1 MPRPL
6 SPHPTPPVG
15 LAALRSAAPPALH
28 SAAPAA
34 LHSAAA
40 AALHSAALAA
50 LGSAAPAALH
60 SAAAADLLFAA
71 AAALRSAA
79 PAAFRSAAAAALP
92 SAAVAAALRS
102 AAAAALRSAAAAA
115 LPSAAVAVCAYDALP
130 KLPSQPPMPHRR
142 SLVSPCERRVAESTT
157 MSGATAVLINAVEQ
171 RFPGVLEVASSADQT
186 SGQFTLHEGFQQH
199 VQKTSQQ
206 PPQEAPH
213 LSQLLTESTRKEFV
227 TMPLETHM
235 NGDGTPA
242 QLPGASDQFSPT
254 SKLKKRRTSLHHGLR
269 PGDGVNGETV
279 EVLEAQIDHGKLSAL
294 KDDDN
299 VNSEAFGNAMMSL
312 EAVHLSLLI
321 MTSHGMPK
329 QVFQEEVI
337 EKIIECIR
345 FHMSRNIFC
354 ACDAVYRQAHAD
366 DDETA
371 TGADG
376 AAEPSKSERK
386 GRRKS
391 KGIDGRASKAVSA
404 LMDKVCSILPIFAT
418 LLSVTRLPDS
428 SVLQITKTGLEALS
442 VDNVHL
448 LQLKSI
454 LLITAIF
461 RVYPHHR
468 SLVMDEIALLLW
480 KLHTGKKLSRTYHL
494 MENSSTIQLVSA
506 LLLQLFQCC
515 VFLPEPEPE
524 PQVEEEISINEIKAA
539 PVKKGK
545 RGRRRPSSS
554 ADEKEALDVAATNQ
568 INDLANTN
576 GEGNGKLDADDG
588 KGSPEKGHSDTGLES
603 AIDAVRYFWK
613 VALER
618 WSAPKAGSEGADSKA
633 VLEALVED
641 LLLALHLP
649 EYPAASLMLQVLC
662 VFLDSSCGLK
672 SDSSAVKGMAIDILG
687 VIASKLKMDQK
698 SIEKDMV
705 PLVKGLCKPLGDDS
719 SAPSSVDP
727 KEEQVNGTDTAV
739 PGNVKEEP
747 SCTPNG
753 TAVVPTGC
761 VVCTVAGDSARRPN
775 ALTSCSACSSVFH
788 SDCMG
793 VSEGDG
799 GPASL
804 GSEVMCVPCLVK
816 QRLERAIGGD
826 TKETGAA
833 VTNLM
838 VLEQMVLD
846 YLAASMKRNRVC
858 ADAGSFW
865 IATWLKDSTP
875 QLNAAPESPM
885 NRIYSAR
892 FHIFKPHMESV
903 DALQMVDPSVP
914 LLPATAALAPG
925 SNVAVAPRELV
936 LRVVRSLNLRRAFH
950 RSFSAVLTR
959 LLACLK
965 DRPTNRAKAMKALS
979 MVVEVDPSIL
989 ALDKVRKA
997 VEDRFLDVSVSVRE
1011 AAIDLVGKHI
1021 IGYPEVAL
1029 KYYNT
1034 VTDRIRDTG
1043 VSVRK
1048 RVIRIV
1054 RELCLQHRGFP
1065 HAAEALA
1072 RIFTRFSDEEASVR
1086 DLVLKTF
1093 HDVWFEGAAST
1104 TAVANTDDSAAVG
1117 AGIWGT
1123 SKVSQEESEEHKVAA
1138 IAGQL
1143 VEVLRTQK
1151 CHQTIVSIIRRSLE
1165 ISDEAADKKCDAQNG
1180 VLATSTISA
1189 TSFAPLSAQAG
1200 GQQRPFVR
1208 MRCEAIC
1215 RYLLDQVLLVQERE
1229 SDEFAALPFVMALQA
1244 FCEVDATLCTPPVDP
1259 SRFATTLLPYLTTT
1273 QDDRSNGDVKPRERA
1288 ERQARLAC
1296 LSESIVRVIAGI
1308 LAHLR
1313 RPPSSLVNEL
1323 DQVLACLIIS
1333 SSFMNLVH
1341 VSIRCLCTLQIVS
1354 PRPLKSFQLLVPRF
1368 YRALTNPNE
1377 SKFHWRSLFALGLL
1391 CRYGANEV
1399 EALEPPLPIPSI
1411 LSVFKSFLSSP
1422 EEELQ
1427 QRALQALGFA
1437 FIARP
1442 QEMVTEDAAHI
1453 FGNALRM
1460 EAPSKQKV
1468 QVLRS
1473 FQEYLTDVEEKMVE
1487 QNRRKLQTEAAAKKA
1502 QDAARHRN
1510 TVELQEESSEGIG
1523 AGGSSS
1529 AAGVVPV
1536 AAGAGDTNV
1545 CSGVIQQHWEAILQ
1559 CCMDM
1564 DPDVR
1569 QTALKLVEIVLNQ
1582 GLVLPVTCVPQLIA
1596 LQVDPDETTW
1606 KTSHHLLSLI
1616 NDRWGNYRFIEN
1628 RFTDGMRL
1636 AYGFMRALS
1645 AHPTNTQ
1652 SNPAMKTP
1660 TKADS
1665 NASRTA
1671 SGPATHAANA
1681 KLLGLAREG
1690 LGRVYKLIRGNR
1702 SSRNNIFLSIIR
1714 KFDSVD
1720 ASSSMSNKLGS
1731 STPTSSPSTSR
1742 AHQEPPSP
1750 YSVTPAGAFDIYFLA
1765 FCAQV
1770 VATFPFALPDEP
1782 LFLVHHISRVAHMR
1796 GGSLHSSIKYLF
1808 RPSSPLGPS
1817 VTSAVKA
1824 IEEEQAARCGNAYRI
1839 TEEEE
1844 DDEEAGGSQPI
1855 EITIPEG
1862 ASCCGNDPQ
1871 EQQAFLDGA
1880 LRRLK
1885 DDTRAAMALSLLLQL
1900 KGWLKAAYSLTDAR
1914 CLAYNPSESQR
1925 NTNSE
1930 ALGQRAPG
1938 DLSLHNLPLDI
1949 SNDMRQFI
1957 LQYQAFKRLMKNESI
1972 GDYTGFTVS
1981 TPSKPRGGTKAAGG
1995 FAGPTEGEEGAIGGE
2010 AGDAPYSAPVH
2021 GAKRKR
2027 GHPPKPVPATPHGG
2041 SGDEWD
2047 ASTQK
2052 SKRGRKSHA
2061 MKARRLSL

>member
-1 MPRPL
+1 
-6 SPHPTPPVG
+6 
-15 LAALRSAAPPALH
+15 
-28 SAAPAA
+28 
-34 LHSAAA
+34 
-40 AALHSAALAA
+40 
-50 LGSAAPAALH
+50 
-60 SAAAADLLFAA
+60 
-71 AAALRSAA
+71 
-79 PAAFRSAAAAALP
+79 
-92 SAAVAAALRS
+92 
-102 AAAAALRSAAAAA
+102 
-115 LPSAAVAVCAYDALP
+115 
-130 KLPSQPPMPHRR
+130 
-142 SLVSPCERRVAESTT
+142 

-171 RFPGVLEVASSADQT
+171 RFPGVFEVASSADQT
-186 SGQFTLHEGFQQH
+186 SGQFAVHEGFQQL

-213 LSQLLTESTRKEFV
+213 GSQLLTESIRKEFV
-227 TMPLETHM
+227 TRPLETHM
-235 NGDGTPA
+235 NDDGTLA
-242 QLPGASDQFSPT
+242 KLPGASDQFSPT

-269 PGDGVNGETV
+269 PSVHDGGNGETV
-279 EVLEAQIDHGKLSAL
+279 EGLSKALEDFLDMFESSSSDQGFRQMAWKSMSAWQETARKWREKKLLCFLPVDLLSRFLQVLEAQIDHGKLSAL

-299 VNSEAFGNAMMSL
+299 VSSEGFESAMMSL

-337 EKIIECIR
+337 EKIVECIR

-354 ACDAVYRQAHAD
+354 VCDAVYRQAHAD
-366 DDETA
+366 DDENA
-371 TGADG
+371 AGPDG
-376 AAEPSKSERK
+376 AAEPSKAERK

-404 LMDKVCSILPIFAT
+404 LMDKVCSILPIFAI

-524 PQVEEEISINEIKAA
+524 PQAEEELSIKETKAA

-554 ADEKEALDVAATNQ
+554 TDEKGALDVTATDQ
-568 INDLANTN
+568 IDDLANTN
-576 GEGNGKLDADDG
+576 GEGNGKLGADDG
-588 KGSPEKGHSDTGLES
+588 KSSPEKGHSDTGLES

-687 VIASKLKMDQK
+687 VIASKLKMDQI
-698 SIEKDMV
+698 SIEKEMV

-719 SAPSSVDP
+719 SAICSVEH
-727 KEEQVNGTDTAV
+727 KEELVNDSDTAG
-739 PGNVKEEP
+739 PGSVEEP
-747 SCTPNG
+747 LCTSIG

-761 VVCTVAGDSARRPN
+761 VVCTSAGNSARRPN

-788 SDCMG
+788 PDCMG

-799 GPASL
+799 GPACL
-804 GSEVMCVPCLVK
+804 GSEVLCVPCLVK

-826 TKETGAA
+826 IKETGAV

-865 IATWLKDSTP
+865 IATWLKDPTP
-875 QLNAAPESPM
+875 QANAAPESPM

-892 FHIFKPHMESV
+892 FHIFKPHMESS
-903 DALQMVDPSVP
+903 DALQEVDPSVP

-925 SNVAVAPRELV
+925 SDVAVAPRELV
-936 LRVVRSLNLRRAFH
+936 LRVVRSFNLRRAFH

-1034 VTDRIRDTG
+1034 ITDRIRDTG

-1054 RELCLQHRGFP
+1054 RELCMQHHGFP

-1072 RIFTRFSDEEASVR
+1072 RIFTRFNDEEASVR

-1093 HDVWFEGAAST
+1093 HDVWFEGAASIA
-1104 TAVANTDDSAAVG
+1104 AVANTDGSAAVG

-1123 SKVSQEESEEHKVAA
+1123 SKVSQEESEELKVAA

-1180 VLATSTISA
+1180 VQATSTFSA

-1215 RYLLDQVLLVQERE
+1215 RYLLDQVLLAQERE

-1313 RPPSSLVNEL
+1313 RPPSSLVTEL

-1391 CRYGANEV
+1391 CRYGANEI
-1399 EALEPPLPIPSI
+1399 EALEPSLPIPSI
-1411 LSVFKSFLSSP
+1411 LTVFKSFLSSP

-1442 QEMVTEDAAHI
+1442 QEMVTEDAAQI
-1453 FGNALRM
+1453 FGNALHM
-1460 EAPSKQKV
+1460 EAPSKHKV

-1502 QDAARHRN
+1502 QDAARHQS
-1510 TVELQEESSEGIG
+1510 TGELQEESTEGIG

-1529 AAGVVPV
+1529 ATGVVPV

-1645 AHPTNTQ
+1645 AHPTYTQ
-1652 SNPAMKTP
+1652 SNPAIKTP
-1660 TKADS
+1660 TKADPNS
-1665 NASRTA
+1665 PRTT
-1671 SGPATHAANA
+1671 SSPATHAANA
-1681 KLLGLAREG
+1681 KLLGQAREG

-1702 SSRNNIFLSIIR
+1702 SSRNNILLSILR
-1714 KFDSVD
+1714 KFDCVD

-1731 STPTSSPSTSR
+1731 STPTNSPSTSR

-1750 YSVTPAGAFDIYFLA
+1750 YSVTPSGAFDIYFLA

-1770 VATFPFALPDEP
+1770 IATFPFALPDEP

-1862 ASCCGNDPQ
+1862 ASCCGNDQQ

-1885 DDTRAAMALSLLLQL
+1885 DDTRAAMAISLLLQL

-1981 TPSKPRGGTKAAGG
+1981 MPSKPRGGGKAAGG
-1995 FAGPTEGEEGAIGGE
+1995 FAGPIEGEEGAIGGRTGIV
-2010 AGDAPYSAPVH
+2010 ASLLIWRCCTRAQSAVAAAPMLSGHRTWHESIAPSSDSSAPFD
-2021 GAKRKR
+2021 RRSR
-2027 GHPPKPVPATPHGG
+2027 GGTM
-2041 SGDEWD
+2041 
-2047 ASTQK
+2047 
-2052 SKRGRKSHA
+2052 R
-2061 MKARRLSL
+2061 

>member
-1 MPRPL
+1 M
-6 SPHPTPPVG
+6 
-15 LAALRSAAPPALH
+15 A
-28 SAAPAA
+28 
-34 LHSAAA
+34 
-40 AALHSAALAA
+40 
-50 LGSAAPAALH
+50 
-60 SAAAADLLFAA
+60 
-71 AAALRSAA
+71 
-79 PAAFRSAAAAALP
+79 
-92 SAAVAAALRS
+92 
-102 AAAAALRSAAAAA
+102 
-115 LPSAAVAVCAYDALP
+115 
-130 KLPSQPPMPHRR
+130 
-142 SLVSPCERRVAESTT
+142 
-157 MSGATAVLINAVEQ
+157 GATALLINAVEQ
-171 RFPGVLEVASSADQT
+171 RCPGVFEVASSAGPADRTPAQVA
-186 SGQFTLHEGFQQH
+186 LHEGFQQL
-199 VQKTSQQ
+199 VQKPSQ
-206 PPQEAPH
+206 PPEEALHGSH
-213 LSQLLTESTRKEFV
+213 LLNEATRKV
-227 TMPLETHM
+227 DVHL
-235 NGDGTPA
+235 NGDSTP
-242 QLPGASDQFSPT
+242 LKLSDQFSPS
-254 SKLKKRRTSLHHGLR
+254 SKLKKRRTSLHQGLR
-269 PGDGVNGETV
+269 PGFHDGGHEETV
-279 EVLEAQIDHGKLSAL
+279 GGLSKALEDLLDGFDSSNGDQNGRQMVWKAMSAWQETARKWREKKLLCFLPVDLLSRFLQVLEAQIDFGKSSDL
-294 KDDDN
+294 KDEDN
-299 VNSEAFGNAMMSL
+299 VTSEAFESAMISL

-321 MTSHGMPK
+321 MTSRGMPK

-337 EKIIECIR
+337 EKIVECIR
-345 FHMSRNIFC
+345 FHMSRNVFC

-366 DDETA
+366 DEEA
-371 TGADG
+371 AAGPDG
-376 AAEPSKSERK
+376 ATEPSKAERK

-391 KGIDGRASKAVSA
+391 KVFDGRAFKAISA
-404 LMDKVCSILPIFAT
+404 LMDKICSILPIFAM

-480 KLHTGKKLSRTYHL
+480 KLHVGKRISRTYHL
-494 MENSSTIQLVSA
+494 MENNSTIQLVSA

-515 VFLPEPEPE
+515 VLLPEPEP
-524 PQVEEEISINEIKAA
+524 QAEEELSLKESKDL
-539 PVKKGK
+539 PTKKGK
-545 RGRRRPSSS
+545 RGRRRNPSTVE
-554 ADEKEALDVAATNQ
+554 EKGALNGAATDQ
-568 INDLANTN
+568 IRDLASMN
-576 GEGNGKLDADDG
+576 GEQNGKLGDEDG
-588 KGSPEKGHSDTGLES
+588 KSCQEKSFSDTGLES

-618 WSAPKAGSEGADSKA
+618 WSAPKAGSEGVDSKA
-633 VLEALVED
+633 VIEALVED

-662 VFLDSSCGLK
+662 VFLDTTCGLK

-687 VIASKLKMDQK
+687 IIASKLKTDQR
-698 SIEKDMV
+698 SIENEMV
-705 PLVKGLCKPLGDDS
+705 PLVNGLCKPLGDDS
-719 SAPSSVDP
+719 SAVCPVDC
-727 KEEQVNGTDTAV
+727 KEEQADGTDASV

-747 SCTPNG
+747 SDLLNG
-753 TAVVPTGC
+753 TAIVPTGC
-761 VVCTVAGDSARRPN
+761 VVCTVAGGPARRPN
-775 ALTSCSACSSVFH
+775 ALTSCSACSSSFH
-788 SDCMG
+788 ADCMG

-799 GPASL
+799 GPACL
-804 GSEVMCVPCLVK
+804 GSEVTCVPCLVK

-826 TKETGAA
+826 SKGTGAA
-833 VTNLM
+833 VTNFM

-846 YLAASMKRNRVC
+846 YIAASMKRNRVC

-875 QLNAAPESPM
+875 QSDAALQSPV
-885 NRIYSAR
+885 NRLYRAR
-892 FHIFKPHMESV
+892 YQIFRPHMESTE
-903 DALQMVDPSVP
+903 ALQTVDPSVS
-914 LLPATAALAPG
+914 LLPATTALAPG
-925 SNVAVAPRELV
+925 PDVAVAPRELV
-936 LRVVRSLNLRRAFH
+936 LRVVRSFNLQRAFH

-1034 VTDRIRDTG
+1034 ITERIRDTG

-1093 HDVWFEGAAST
+1093 HDVWFEGAASS
-1104 TAVANTDDSAAVG
+1104 TALASTEGSAIGG
-1117 AGIWGT
+1117 AGIWGA
-1123 SKVSQEESEEHKVAA
+1123 SRASQDESEEKKVAA

-1165 ISDEAADKKCDAQNG
+1165 ISDEAADKKSEAQAG
-1180 VLATSTISA
+1180 GLAASSLST
-1189 TSFAPLSAQAG
+1189 TSFAPLSAQVG

-1215 RYLLDQVLLVQERE
+1215 RYLLDQVLLAQERE

-1273 QDDRSNGDVKPRERA
+1273 QDDKSNGDVKPRERA

-1313 RPPSSLVNEL
+1313 RPPSSLVSEL

-1341 VSIRCLCTLQIVS
+1341 VCIRCLCMLQKVS

-1391 CRYGANEV
+1391 CRYGADEI
-1399 EALEPPLPIPSI
+1399 EALEPPLSIPSI
-1411 LSVFKSFLSSP
+1411 LTVFKSFLSSL

-1442 QEMVTEDAAHI
+1442 QEMVKEDAAVI
-1453 FGNALRM
+1453 FGNALRP

-1473 FQEYLTDVEEKMVE
+1473 FHEYLTDVEEKMVE

-1502 QDAARHRN
+1502 LDASRHHG
-1510 TVELQEESSEGIG
+1510 TGESREGADDG
-1523 AGGSSS
+1523 AAADGGSGAAGGSTI
-1529 AAGVVPV
+1529 VPV

-1545 CSGVIQQHWEAILQ
+1545 CSGVIQQHWEEILQ

-1569 QTALKLVEIVLNQ
+1569 QAALKLVEIVLHQ

-1606 KTSHHLLSLI
+1606 KTAHHLLSLI

-1628 RFTDGMRL
+1628 RFSDGMRL

-1645 AHPTNTQ
+1645 AALSNAHP
-1652 SNPAMKTP
+1652 SPAIKTP
-1660 TKADS
+1660 NKAKPDVPS
-1665 NASRTA
+1665 
-1671 SGPATHAANA
+1671 PAIPSAAAHAASA
-1681 KLLGLAREG
+1681 KLLGIARDG

-1702 SSRNNIFLSIIR
+1702 SARNNILLSIIR
-1714 KFDSVD
+1714 KFDYVD
-1720 ASSSMSNKLGS
+1720 ASSSGGNKMGS
-1731 STPTSSPSTSR
+1731 STPSSSPANR
-1742 AHQEPPSP
+1742 VHQERASTCG
-1750 YSVTPAGAFDIYFLA
+1750 VAPAGAYDIYFLA
-1765 FCAQV
+1765 FCSQV
-1770 VATFPFALPDEP
+1770 LATFPFALPDEP
-1782 LFLVHHISRVAHMR
+1782 LFLVHHISRVAHVR

-1817 VTSAVKA
+1817 VKAAMKA
-1824 IEEEQAARCGNAYRI
+1824 IEEEQATRCGNAYRI

-1844 DDEEAGGSQPI
+1844 DEEEAGGSQPI
-1855 EITIPEG
+1855 EIAVPEA
-1862 ASCCGNDPQ
+1862 ASGCREDQQ
-1871 EQQAFLDGA
+1871 EQQVFLDAA
-1880 LRRLK
+1880 LRRLN
-1885 DDTRAAMALSLLLQL
+1885 DDTRAAMAISLLLQL
-1900 KGWLKAAYSLTDAR
+1900 KGWLKSAYSLTDAR
-1914 CLAYNPSESQR
+1914 CLAYNPNESQR
-1925 NTNSE
+1925 NTNNE
-1930 ALGQRAPG
+1930 ALGQGATL
-1938 DLSLHNLPLDI
+1938 DLSLRNLPLDI
-1949 SNDMRQFI
+1949 LNDMRQFV
-1957 LQYQAFKRLMKNESI
+1957 LQYQAFKRLMKSESI

-1981 TPSKPRGGTKAAGG
+1981 TPSKPRGGSKAVFSARHGE
-1995 FAGPTEGEEGAIGGE
+1995 PMEGEEGAAGRGAGE
-2010 AGDAPYSAPVH
+2010 APFSAPVH
-2021 GAKRKR
+2021 GVKRKR
-2027 GHPPKPVPATPHGG
+2027 GARPPKPVPATPQNG

-2047 ASTQK
+2047 ASAQMG
-2052 SKRGRKSHA
+2052 KRGRKSYA